1 MNQQVC
7 YAEHTLSP
15 IIEAAC
21 DAIAP
26 IWPLDSFI
34 AVNPYWSH
42 RDQPMPEVA
51 ARLGALSGTT
61 MLMPPAYYRQAWRS
75 GRINQQHL
83 QQAITATGYQGDA
96 EALQRTLEVLQRV
109 LEEPTTEPAAQPTL
123 AGLAAELGAAPAQPV
138 RDQISGFCA
147 AFFDDAEA
155 EWGIEHEGGLFAQ
168 WRAHLLAHPS
178 GGPLG
183 GHGVL
188 RERLRNLPKDAGPV
202 FTQVLTELDL
212 PEDRVE
218 AYLLALLLDING
230 WASWCAGER
239 WRARQTGDDDN
250 SIVELLAIRLAW
262 EGLLDDGKRG
272 AGSQHEGWL
281 ERWRALP
288 SAQQQAR
295 ARFQA
300 LWTWQYALELAYQT
314 QLEQVIQEPAPAPAA
329 AKVQAIFCID
339 VRSEVIRRALESLDP
354 GMETRGFAGF
364 FGLPIQYRPL
374 GTEAPRAQLPGL
386 LAPALEV
393 SDRCDDSVEV
403 AKQRRQRLTAAA
415 HWKQF
420 EYAPTSIFT
429 LVETLGLFYA
439 GKLVRRTLG
448 LGDTASPDQAG
459 LGRQQRDS
467 LRPTLNALS
476 PEDGAELAA
485 GILNAMGLTDHFATL
500 VLLTGHGSQSA
511 NNPHAAGLDC
521 GACCGQTGEVNARAL
536 ASLLND
542 TAVRL
547 GLRAHGIN
555 VPEGTWFLAALHNT
569 TTEEIKLFD
578 TDQVPDPLRSTLDQ
592 LHTTLAAAGERAR
605 AERAPALGLA
615 ALAQKPGALHKA
627 VRKRARDWGQVRP
640 EWGLANNAAFIAAP
654 GHWTRGRDLQG
665 RVFLHD
671 YDWHQD
677 QDFQTLRQ
685 IMTAP
690 MVVAHWI
697 NMQYYASVVDNR
709 RYGSGNKVLHNVVG
723 GHLGVLEGN
732 GGDLRIGL
740 PWQSL
745 HDGDKLMHEP
755 LRLSACLAAPEQAI
769 ERILDSEPT
778 VRDLVINGWLHLFR
792 IDDASRALIRRDAD
806 GWRPRG

>member
-1 MNQQVC
+1 MNVQTC
-7 YAEHTLSP
+7 YQHHTYQAM
-15 IIEAAC
+15 IEAAC

-42 RDQPMPEVA
+42 RDRPMPEVA

-75 GRINQQHL
+75 GRINRDHL
-83 QQAITATGYQGDA
+83 ERAIAATGYQGDT
-96 EALQRTLEVLQRV
+96 EALLRS
-109 LEEPTTEPAAQPTL
+109 LEEPATEPAALPTL
-123 AGLAAELGAAPAQPV
+123 AELATGRGDGSAQPV
-138 RDQISGFCA
+138 RDQISAFCA

-168 WRAHLLAHPS
+168 WRAHLLTHP
-178 GGPLG
+178 GGAPGDLPA
-183 GHGVL
+183 L
-188 RERLRNLPKDAGPV
+188 RERLRSLPKDADLV
-202 FTQVLTELDL
+202 LVRVLTELDL
-212 PEDRVE
+212 PVDRVE

-239 WRARQTGDDDN
+239 WRARQAGGDDN
-250 SIVELLAIRLAW
+250 NIVELLAIRLAW
-262 EGLLDDGKRG
+262 EALLDDGKRG
-272 AGSQHEGWL
+272 PGSQHERWL
-281 ERWRALP
+281 QRWRALP
-288 SAQQQAR
+288 SGEQQAR
-295 ARFQA
+295 ERFQA
-300 LWTWQYALELAYQT
+300 PWTWQYALELAYQAG
-314 QLEQVIQEPAPAPAA
+314 LEQVIQKPAA
-329 AKVQAIFCID
+329 DTAATKVQAIFCID

-439 GKLVRRTLG
+439 GKLLRRTLG
-448 LGDTASPDQAG
+448 LGDEPSPAQAG
-459 LGRQQRDS
+459 LGRRQRHS
-467 LRPTLNALS
+467 LHPTLNALS

-485 GILNAMGLTDHFATL
+485 GILKAMGLTGHFAEL

-542 TAVRL
+542 GPVRL
-547 GLRAHGIN
+547 ALREHGIH
-555 VPEGTWFLAALHNT
+555 VPENTWFLAALHNT

-578 TDQVPDPLRSTLDQ
+578 TDQVPDPLQPTLDR
-592 LHTTLAAAGERAR
+592 LRTTLAAAGARAR
-605 AERAPALGLA
+605 AERAPTLGLA
-615 ALAQKPGALHKA
+615 SLEQKPAALHKA
-627 VRKRARDWGQVRP
+627 MRKRARDWGQVRP

-677 QDFQTLRQ
+677 RDFKTLRQ

-732 GGDLRIGL
+732 AGDLRIGL

-745 HDGDKLMHEP
+745 HDGDRLMHEP
-755 LRLSACLAAPEQAI
+755 LRLSVCLAAPQSAI
-769 ERILDSEPT
+769 DAILESEPT
-778 VRDLVINGWLHLFR
+778 VNDLVTNGWLHLFR
-792 IDDASRALIRRDAD
+792 IEEQSRALIRRHAD
-806 GWRPRG
+806 GWRPL